1 MENFQLLT
9 PTELILQP
17 GAETLI
23 GQKALAFGRRA
34 LLVHYGVPFLYE
46 SGLYERVTSALKDA
60 GVAFWELSGVQPNPL
75 IGLARQGISLV
86 KEHGI
91 ELVLGI
97 GGGSVIDTVK
107 AVAAGARYEGDVW
120 DLFTGKALCSSALPS
135 GIVMTAASTG
145 SEGSNGSVMTNEQTL
160 EKRDVMSDCLRLA
173 FVLINPMLT
182 YTLPPFQTACGV
194 ADMIS
199 HVMERYFTSSKDTL
213 LIDELC
219 EAAMRSMIALG
230 RRVMKNPTDYNA
242 RAELMVASILGH
254 DGLLGIGRNQDW
266 SCHVMGAPIS
276 GVYNAVHAATL
287 TALIPSWME
296 YVLPADPARF
306 ARFAKNVLGVSDAG
320 DDIETAR
327 EGVSTLRA
335 FYQELGMP
343 LTLSALGVEASKLGE
358 LAQMAI
364 GGGKIG
370 SIRPVN
376 AEEIEEILNL
386 AY

>member
-1 MENFQLLT
+1 M
-9 PTELILQP
+9 
-17 GAETLI
+17 
-23 GQKALAFGRRA
+23 
-34 LLVHYGVPFLYE
+34 
-46 SGLYERVTSALKDA
+46 
-60 GVAFWELSGVQPNPL
+60 
-75 IGLARQGISLV
+75 
-86 KEHGI
+86 
-91 ELVLGI
+91 
-97 GGGSVIDTVK
+97 IDTVK
-107 AVAAGARYEGDVW
+107 AVAAGAKIEGDVW
-120 DLFTGKALCSSALPS
+120 ELYTGKAACNAALPS

-145 SEGSNGSVMTNEQTL
+145 SEGSNGSVMTNEETL
-160 EKRDVMSDCLRLA
+160 EKRDVMNDCLRPA
-173 FVLINPMLT
+173 FVLINPELT

-199 HVMERYFTSSKDTL
+199 HVMERYFTSSKDTV

-230 RRVMKNPTDYNA
+230 RRAMKNPKDYNA

-254 DGLLGIGRNQDW
+254 NGLLGIGRSQDW

-287 TALIPSWME
+287 TALIPSWMAF
-296 YVLPADPARF
+296 VLPADPARF
-306 ARFAKNVLGVSDAG
+306 ARFAKNVMGVADTGNDLTTAQAGVSA
-320 DDIETAR
+320 
-327 EGVSTLRA
+327 LRD
-335 FYQELGMP
+335 FYRELGMP
-343 LTLSALGVEASKLGE
+343 LTLSALGVEASRLGE

-376 AEEIEEILNL
+376 AEDIEEILNL

>member
-23 GQKALAFGRRA
+23 GQKALAFGKRA
-34 LLVHYGVPFLYE
+34 LLVHYGVSFLYE

-120 DLFTGKALCSSALPS
+120 DLFTGKAPCASALPS

-145 SEGSNGSVMTNEQTL
+145 SEGSNGSVMTNEETL
-160 EKRDVMSDCLRLA
+160 EKRDVMSDCLRPA
-173 FVLINPMLT
+173 FVLINPELT

-199 HVMERYFTSSKDTL
+199 HVMERYFTSSKDTV

-230 RRVMKNPTDYNA
+230 RRVMKTPTDYNA

-306 ARFAKNVLGVSDAG
+306 ARFAKNVLGVSDTG
-320 DDIETAR
+320 DDLMTAR
-327 EGVSTLRA
+327 EGVSALRA

-364 GGGKIG
+364 GCGKIG

>member
-9 PTELILQP
+9 PTELVLQP

-46 SGLYERVTSALKDA
+46 SGLYDRVTGSLKAARVD
-60 GVAFWELSGVQPNPL
+60 FWELSGVQPNPL
-75 IGLARQGISLV
+75 IGLAGEGISLV
-86 KEHGI
+86 KEHGV

-107 AVAAGARYEGDVW
+107 AVAAGAMYEGDVW
-120 DLFTGKALCSSALPS
+120 DLYTGKAVCASALPS

-145 SEGSNGSVMTNEQTL
+145 SEGSNGSVMTNEQTH
-160 EKRDVMSDCLRLA
+160 EKRDVMSDCLRPA
-173 FVLINPMLT
+173 FVLINPELT

-213 LIDELC
+213 LLDELC
-219 EAAMRSMIALG
+219 EAAMRSMIELG
-230 RRVMKNPTDYNA
+230 RRVMKNPSDYNA

-254 DGLLGIGRNQDW
+254 NGLLGIGRNQDW

-306 ARFAKNVLGVSDAG
+306 ARFAKNVMGAADTG
-320 DDIETAR
+320 DDEQTAQA
-327 EGVSTLRA
+327 GVAALKA
-335 FYQELGMP
+335 FYKELGMP
-343 LTLSALGVEASKLGE
+343 LTLSALGVETSRFGE

-370 SIRPVN
+370 SIRPVG

>member
-23 GQKALAFGRRA
+23 GQKALVYGKRA

-107 AVAAGARYEGDVW
+107 AVAAGAKYEGDVW
-120 DLFTGKALCSSALPS
+120 DLFTGKAPCSSALPS

-160 EKRDVMSDCLRLA
+160 EKRDVMSDCLRPA
-173 FVLINPMLT
+173 FVLINPELT

-230 RRVMKNPTDYNA
+230 RRVMKTPTDYNA

-306 ARFAKNVLGVSDAG
+306 ARFAKNVLGVADTG
-320 DDIETAR
+320 DDLQTAR
-327 EGVSTLRA
+327 EGGSALRA
-335 FYQELGMP
+335 FYHELGMP
-343 LTLSALGVEASKLGE
+343 LTLSALGVEASRLGE

-370 SIRPVN
+370 SICPVN